1 MPTFAPGA
9 SDGRSQFEAAF
20 GVRCG
25 GREDQPC
32 NSPSHEAQRTSLTD
46 IPNRKWYNYENMLS
60 VSSRKNSGND
70 MSDVQTATQ
79 TIKTCFGK
87 HYSLPYFQR
96 EYKWETRHFL
106 ELINDIQGAFLIHF
120 DRESGRKAV
129 ANYAPYF
136 LGSIITAGTK
146 DAKKPLIDGQ
156 QRLTSIFILL
166 AFLKKFGATSKAPTL
181 DLSSFIGS
189 VSYGQMDYTIEFG
202 EKRKEIFDV
211 FLDDAND
218 FETALTSISELGDLT
233 ESDRR
238 IVAAL
243 RSIQDGLDE
252 VVLANIEYFTDYVM
266 ERVLIIDISVETES
280 EAHRVFVTMNDRGL
294 RLSPIDLLKG
304 QILSRI
310 VNDEDTSDCHE
321 KWTNTFARLKD
332 YDPEEDSLFIRTF
345 FRSKWANTTR
355 GKSQGAEPGDFDIIG
370 DAYHRWFDDNLS
382 TLGLE
387 VADDFADFVRVDVQN
402 FAKAYMFI
410 KDAEENLTEGYE
422 SVYYNSIRR
431 FGPQS
436 MILLSA
442 IGRND
447 STKVWKSK
455 VSLLSKLIDLILT
468 TRSIEGKRNTY
479 DNVKDIAF
487 SLTKAVRN
495 MNEEPLKA
503 YVMQEW
509 DTYFPIIE
517 KLPDLEYKYADRSDL
532 LFILARCACFLEEAQ
547 SESGKGDF
555 NAYWAR
561 DKGAK
566 TYDIEHILPKPFSS
580 CPVHSIEPFSDE
592 AEYGLLRNRIGALVL
607 LPRSRNR
614 SLQDKPYK
622 DKIEVYKTENI
633 LTKTLTNGFYENNP
647 RISAFMAKH
656 EDVKLASCGEFGK
669 PEIASRGEL
678 YTNIARLVWSA
689 PDGSDNAD
697 R

>member
-1 MPTFAPGA
+1 
-9 SDGRSQFEAAF
+9 
-20 GVRCG
+20 
-25 GREDQPC
+25 
-32 NSPSHEAQRTSLTD
+32 
-46 IPNRKWYNYENMLS
+46 
-60 VSSRKNSGND
+60 

-79 TIKTCFGK
+79 TMKTCFGN

-106 ELINDIQGAFLIHF
+106 ELINDIQGAFLLNF
-120 DRESGRKAV
+120 DRELGRKAV
-129 ANYAPYF
+129 ANYSPYF

-166 AFLKKFGATSKAPTL
+166 VFLKKLGAISKELTL

-211 FLDDAND
+211 FLDDARD
-218 FETALTSISELGDLT
+218 LEAALTSISELDDLT
-233 ESDRR
+233 ESDKR

-243 RSIQDGLDE
+243 RSIQDGLDD
-252 VVLANIEYFTDYVM
+252 VVMANVEYFTDYIM

-321 KWTNTFARLKD
+321 KWTNIFAKLKN

-370 DAYHRWFDDNLS
+370 DAYHRWFDNNLS

-442 IGRND
+442 ICKND
-447 STKVWKSK
+447 STKVWKNK
-455 VSLLSKLIDLILT
+455 VSLLSKLIDLMLT
-468 TRSIEGKRNTY
+468 ARTIDRKRNTY
-479 DNVKDIAF
+479 DNIKDIAF

-495 MNEEPLKA
+495 MDEEQLKA

-509 DTYFPIIE
+509 NTYYPIIE
-517 KLPDLEYKYADRSDL
+517 KLPDLEYQYADRSDL

-547 SESGKGDF
+547 NESGKGDF

-561 DKGAK
+561 DKGTK
-566 TYDIEHILPKPFSS
+566 TYDIEHILPKPFTS
-580 CPVHSIEPFSDE
+580 CPVHGVEPFSDE
-592 AEYGLLRNRIGALVL
+592 AEYTSLRNRIGALVL

-614 SLQDKPYK
+614 SLQDKPYNE
-622 DKIEVYKTENI
+622 KIEAYKTENI
-633 LTKTLTNGFYENNP
+633 LTKTLTNSFYENNP
-647 RISAFMAKH
+647 RMIAFMATHK
-656 EDVKLASCGEFGK
+656 DVKLAHCTEFGK
-669 PEIASRGEL
+669 PEIKSRGQL
-678 YTNIARLVWSA
+678 YTNIARIVWSA
-689 PDGSDNAD
+689 PEDFDNSVKKDSDVNGSSLGVSSTGKN
-697 R
+697 